1 MLSPTLLIV
10 GAGKLG
16 LPLARRC
23 AQVTPVLL
31 LSRRPPEPE
40 HNIIPFPADVT
51 VAESL
56 SSLPASI
63 EVVVYCLTPA
73 RHDDDA
79 YRQIFVEG
87 LGNLLQALKQSRLK
101 RLIFVSRSEE
111 RRVGK
116 GCRLRQSM

>member
-73 RHDDDA
+73 RHEDDA
-79 YRQIFVEG
+79 YRQIFVEW
-87 LGNLLQALKQSRLK
+87 LGKLLPDLNHSMLM
-101 RLIFVSRSEE
+101 RLIYVYSTCVCHQYVT
-111 RRVGK
+111 RRAD
-116 GCRLRQSM
+116 

>member
-73 RHDDDA
+73 RHDVDA
-79 YRQIFVEG
+79 SRRIFLDV
-87 LGNLLQALKQSRLK
+87 LGDLLLDLTHSRNMLSF
-101 RLIFVSRSEE
+101 FVI
-111 RRVGK
+111 
-116 GCRLRQSM
+116 CT